1 MSRTDH
7 HMPHWVTANW
17 YEPVH
22 FRCVNGRHWTDRHR
36 DRLLC
41 DLPDRPVRHHPVRS
55 HWRAT
60 AGTRCTWEPD
70 WTGVRPYSRP
80 PRWYV
85 EHVWHNPERVRVRD
99 VLRAAAA
106 EYRGSGDT
114 DLEPEPRQARHG
126 ASWMWA

>member
-7 HMPHWVTANW
+7 HMPHWVTAVW

-22 FRCVNGRHWTDRHR
+22 HRCVAGRRWSDRYR
-36 DRLLC
+36 DRLPC
-41 DLPDRPVRHHPVRS
+41 DLPDRPVRHHPVLS

-70 WTGVRPYSRP
+70 WDGVRSYPRP

-99 VLRAAAA
+99 TLHAAAA
-106 EYRGSGDT
+106 EYRATGDT
-114 DLEPEPRQARHG
+114 DLEPDPRQARHS
-126 ASWMWA
+126 AEWMWA